1 MAKKGELTPKQSKW
15 VAEYAKNGGNATQA
29 ALKAYDTDDYN
40 TAHAIGS
47 ENLQKPTIR
56 QQALAALERNGVTLD
71 KLSRV
76 VADALD
82 AEVDGKPKHD
92 VRLNAARTATTLYR
106 LGEKENNVEI
116 NVGEVKGL
124 EISFKHYEEDK

>member
-1 MAKKGELTPKQSKW
+1 MAKNGELTHKQSKF
-15 VAEYAKNGGNATQA
+15 VAEYAKNGGNGVQA

-40 TAHAIGS
+40 TANAIAH
-47 ENLQKPTIR
+47 ENLNKPTIR

-92 VRLNAARTATTLYR
+92 TRLNAARTATTLYR

>member
-1 MAKKGELTPKQSKW
+1 MARKGELTPKQSKW

-29 ALKAYDTDDYN
+29 ALKVYDTDDYN

-71 KLSRV
+71 KISRV

-92 VRLNAARTATTLYR
+92 TRLNAARTAATLYR